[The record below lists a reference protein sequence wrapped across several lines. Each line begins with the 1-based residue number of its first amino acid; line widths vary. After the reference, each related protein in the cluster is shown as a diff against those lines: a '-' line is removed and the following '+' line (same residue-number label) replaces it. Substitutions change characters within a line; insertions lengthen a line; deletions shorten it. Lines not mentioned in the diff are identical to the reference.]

1 MRPNWLIKG
10 YSYCLKTTAP
20 GVGDADYSIDYI
32 WVNVTTNVAY
42 VLSSITSGVASWVV
56 KAPDSIIN
64 EGQRGEIRVIGE
76 TAMGDVVRTSGAG
89 AELPANAIISDPGA
103 GEYKITGIKVDA
115 NMKVVVTHDGSPA

>member
-56 KAPDSIIN
+56 KVPDSIIN
-64 EGQRGEIRVIGE
+64 EGQGGEIRVIGE
-76 TAMGDVVRTSGAG
+76 TAMGDVVRT
-89 AELPANAIISDPGA
+89 PGA
-103 GEYKITGIKVDA
+103 GLLESEGYMKKSVYDPDNDGIVDE
-115 NMKVVVTHDGSPA
+115 VELVDGGLW